1 MTTLLNPDIITTIA
15 QKLCDQILAFQ
26 RSIEAR
32 AEGQRFPTPQET
44 NQQHKLITCLLRLTK
59 QPARP
64 RQERTQDPEV
74 VSALQSW
81 GKVVDEVFSMPT
93 SSDYIPT
100 ATQPTP
106 TSAPQRPVVTQ
117 RDFEQYGH
125 LLGKSSFAN
134 LTDKTTIKFNG
145 RYVNAKWLEY
155 NLFQFCLPAE
165 DRRFIDDARKVIADI
180 DHKLTQQLIHDY
192 LSNVAAHKQAA

>member
-1 MTTLLNPDIITTIA
+1 MTALLNPDIITTIA

-44 NQQHKLITCLLRLTK
+44 NLQHKLITCLLRLTK

-64 RQERTQDPEV
+64 RKENTQEPEV
-74 VSALQSW
+74 AAALKSW
-81 GKVVDEVFSMPT
+81 EKVVDEVFSMPT
-93 SSDYIPT
+93 TSDYVPS
-100 ATQPTP
+100 ATQPT
-106 TSAPQRPVVTQ
+106 TAAAPQRPAVTQ

-155 NLFQFCLPAE
+155 NLFQYCLPAE
-165 DRRFIDDARKVIADI
+165 DRRFVDDARKVIADI
-180 DHKLTQQLIHDY
+180 DHKLTQQQIHDY
-192 LSNVAAHKQAA
+192 LSNETHHKHAA